1 MSGDGS
7 IPLGHCWSKRM
18 CLVAGVCGWEYTRTC
33 GLKNSAGRQRTA
45 EGEKKRRRAANES
58 QVQGTRMRWKSGCLT
73 SNPARSTSP
82 CGWKRPRRTNRGRN
96 MKEAPWDARSQ
107 SSYCGCGAASWW
119 SWRERSNMAGAQLCG
134 RVFWQEDSGS
144 GMASQPTFLPSLPA
158 ALVLGNCRL

>member
-1 MSGDGS
+1 MDRFRWALLEQTYVPGGGS
-7 IPLGHCWSKRM
+7 VWM
-18 CLVAGVCGWEYTRTC
+18 GVHTDVWAKE
-33 GLKNSAGRQRTA
+33 Q
-45 EGEKKRRRAANES
+45 RRAAAHSGRRKEEA
-58 QVQGTRMRWKSGCLT
+58 KSSKRVAGAGNKDEMEECCLT